1 MNIGDKSALSKEKT
15 KNEIILRGRSELIIG
30 GVEEVI
36 NFDEEG
42 VRLKSTDG
50 EMIIEGSNI
59 KIGTLDTDRGIVSM
73 CGRIN
78 GIYFASDPDKQKKG
92 LFGKIMR

>member
-1 MNIGDKSALSKEKT
+1 MNTGDKALKEKS
-15 KNEIILRGRSELIIG
+15 KNEIILRGRSELLIG

-42 VRLKSTDG
+42 VRLKSVDG
-50 EMIIEGSNI
+50 EMIVEGRDI
-59 KIGTLDTDRGIVSM
+59 KIGTLDTERGVVTM

>member
-1 MNIGDKSALSKEKT
+1 MNTGDRSVSAKEKT

-42 VRLKSTDG
+42 VRLKSVDG
-50 EMIIEGSNI
+50 EMIVEGSNI

-73 CGRIN
+73 SGRIN
-78 GIYFASDPDKQKKG
+78 GIYFANDPEKQKKG

>member
-1 MNIGDKSALSKEKT
+1 MNNAEKIVKPEVKEK
-15 KNEIILRGRSELIIG
+15 NDIILRGRSELTVG

-42 VRLKSTDG
+42 VRLKSVDG
-50 EMIIEGSNI
+50 EMIIEGNDI
-59 KIGTLDTDRGIVSM
+59 KIGTLDTDRGVVSM
-73 CGRIN
+73 RGRIN

>member
-1 MNIGDKSALSKEKT
+1 MNIGEKLPRA

-30 GVEEVI
+30 GVEEVV

-42 VRLKSTDG
+42 VRLKSVDG

-59 KIGTLDTDRGIVSM
+59 KIGTLDTDRGAVSM
-73 CGRIN
+73 SGRIN

-92 LFGKIMR
+92 FFGKIMR